1 MPLSSPA
8 MAERRSAASRRT
20 TPGGGRTTP
29 KGGGRGPT
37 PPAGTRPST
46 TGRYTPPTP
55 REEKVSPLWVPIL
68 MFTLL
73 GLGVLVIILNYLNVL
88 PGDEADN
95 RYLVLGMVFITG
107 GFVTATNYR

>member
-1 MPLSSPA
+1 

-20 TPGGGRTTP
+20 TPSSGRTTP

-37 PPAGTRPST
+37 PAGGSRARTANAT
-46 TGRYTPPTP
+46 TGRYTPPVP
-55 REEKVSPLWVPIL
+55 QAQKVSPLWVPIL

-73 GLGVLVIILNYLNVL
+73 GLGVAVIILNYLNLL
-88 PGDEADN
+88 PGDADN
-95 RYLVLGMVFITG
+95 RYLVLGMAFITG